1 MGLKPGM
8 TNNSSGRPSGSLN
21 KQTATLRAFVAQLI
35 EENRDKIKDD
45 LNKLDGERRLMY
57 FEKLLQYVLPKPTP
71 TEFPLEEGL
80 SRLHYGNKTF
90 TVTNKEMEGQCVD
103 ERVPTI
109 KEYLNAKY
117 NDGDI

>member
-45 LNKLDGERRLMY
+45 LAKLDGEKRLM
-57 FEKLLQYVLPKPTP
+57 FIEKLLRYVLPVPTSVQ
-71 TEFPLEEGL
+71 FPLEDGVK
-80 SRLHYGNKTF
+80 RLHRGNNTYS
-90 TVTNKEMEGQCVD
+90 VTNEEMESIQRSVW
-103 ERVPTI
+103 EI
-109 KEYLNAKY
+109 
-117 NDGDI
+117 